1 MVDQVPELPAGQ
13 VTDPDIDTGCGCIP
27 SARLAETVLP
37 QPPDA
42 LPQPPNDPAPETTA
56 VSPRRSLKLVV
67 TLQPAGDHGYRAI
80 VALGSADCDPLF
92 RALDAP
98 DLPAALAGVPSL
110 LAEAETHWNTQPRY
124 PSARPIPKA
133 KLPARAERAVA
144 QPAPAPQA
152 ESAPKPPASAPMTP
166 TPPKSSSGQLSF
178 FG

>member
-27 SARLAETVLP
+27 SARSAETVLP

-98 DLPAALAGVPSL
+98 DLPAALAGVPSV
-110 LAEAETHWNTQPRY
+110 LAEAETHWNIQPRY
-124 PSARPIPKA
+124 PSARPVPKA
-133 KLPARAERAVA
+133 KSSARADRPVA
-144 QPAPAPQA
+144 PPIATQQAEAAPTQPAPTPV
-152 ESAPKPPASAPMTP
+152 TP
-166 TPPKSSSGQLSF
+166 TAPKSSSGQLSL

>member
-13 VTDPDIDTGCGCIP
+13 VTDSDIDTGCGCIP

-98 DLPAALAGVPSL
+98 DVPAALAGVPPL
-110 LAEAETHWNTQPRY
+110 LAEAETHWSTQPRY
-124 PSARPIPKA
+124 PSTRPIPKA
-133 KLPARAERAVA
+133 KSPARADHPVA
-144 QPAPAPQA
+144 PPGIVTQAEAAPTQPTPAPVT
-152 ESAPKPPASAPMTP
+152 STAPKSA
-166 TPPKSSSGQLSF
+166 SGQLSL